1 MSDTEPAILEPE
13 TETRDCAECGTPFEL
28 DTRGFGARR
37 TKCRTC
43 SPPKGGGDSAPGR
56 GRRARRRPV
65 AASLG
70 APKATTPK
78 HPGGITPAALRKAIA
93 DTIKS
98 LSGAMSIGGI
108 VANPRL
114 LYDAEILAK
123 NADDLAAELVA
134 VAEKSPPMYAALV
147 SLVKGSQWAKLGGL
161 VVSIA
166 IPIAANHGLLPPV
179 TATLVGAPEPAPR
192 ITVTPEPD
200 AAG

>member
-1 MSDTEPAILEPE
+1 MSDTEPAVLETE
-13 TETRDCAECGTPFEL
+13 AETRDCAECGTPFEL

-43 SPPKGGGDSAPGR
+43 SPPKGGGDSTPGR
-56 GRRARRRPV
+56 PRKGRRLKGSGLGG
-65 AASLG
+65 ASLG
-70 APKATTPK
+70 APKAPSSK
-78 HPGGITPAALRKAIA
+78 YPGAITPAALRKAIA

-114 LYDAEILAK
+114 LYDAEILASK
-123 NADDLAAELVA
+123 ADDLAAELVA

-192 ITVTPEPD
+192 ITVTPDE
-200 AAG
+200 